1 MATSSSERVQE
12 HDWLDASYVDTWVAE
27 RIDGDDD
34 HRHDVDEL
42 AGLLRGALTTPDPV
56 VLDVGS
62 GPGVLAEAVL
72 RAVPRAR
79 VVVQDYSPPMLEQAR
94 SRLAWAGDRA
104 RFHQSDLAVRGWSDG
119 LGGGF
124 DAVASSYAIHNLRDP
139 EVIRAVYEE
148 LVTLLA
154 PGGCVLLLDLVEPA
168 GPRAERLVGERR
180 RYDEEEPASLAAQM
194 GWLTSAGL
202 VQLDCLWKDG
212 FEVAMCGFRP

>member
-1 MATSSSERVQE
+1 MTTSSSERVQE

-42 AGLLRGALTTPDPV
+42 AGLLAQVLTAPDPL

-62 GPGVLAEAVL
+62 GPGVLADAVL
-72 RAVPRAR
+72 RAVPLAR
-79 VVVQDYSPPMLEQAR
+79 VVVHDYSPPMLEQAR

-119 LGGGF
+119 LGDGF
-124 DAVASSYAIHNLRDP
+124 DAAVSSYAIHNLRDP
-139 EVIRAVYEE
+139 VAIRAVYEE
-148 LVTLLA
+148 LVTRLA
-154 PGGCVLLLDLVEPA
+154 PGGCLLLLDLVEPA
-168 GPRAERLVGERR
+168 GSRAERLVGERR
-180 RYDEEEPASLAAQM
+180 PYEEEQPASVAAQM
-194 GWLTSAGL
+194 GWLTGAGL
-202 VQLDCLWKDG
+202 VQVDCLWKDG